1 VVNDNLV
8 LIDYTNRLREK
19 GMKPIEAIVEAGV
32 IRFRPIMLTT
42 ATTIVGLM
50 PMMMERS
57 IQAKFL
63 IPIVVSLVSGVT
75 LAFFVTLML
84 VPALY
89 AIGIDAGALRAR
101 LRERIALRF
110 PGRRRLGRAVEPG
123 VK

>member
-1 VVNDNLV
+1 NDNLV

-42 ATTIVGLM
+42 ATTIVGLT

-89 AIGIDAGALRAR
+89 AIGLDAGVLRVR
-101 LRERIALRF
+101 LRQRF
-110 PGRRRLGRAVEPG
+110 AGRLPGRRRLVREAE
-123 VK
+123 